1 VFLSESSEPENSPAA
16 TTSLCLWALA
26 PQLLRS
32 LIEISKALYSFDA
45 RDILDELFI
54 MTLIKTQQETVIRT
68 FVKNCQRLQNW
79 DSPGDADN
87 RSDRSSPRLSPIK
100 PKQRRMSS
108 LTAVPYLTL
117 DQQYDPEDVNWTK
130 ICARELLD
138 NLGDQVLELQSL
150 KNAAEN
156 TSVALKDL
164 LALKQQ

>member
-1 VFLSESSEPENSPAA
+1 
-16 TTSLCLWALA
+16 
-26 PQLLRS
+26 
-32 LIEISKALYSFDA
+32 
-45 RDILDELFI
+45 
-54 MTLIKTQQETVIRT
+54 
-68 FVKNCQRLQNW
+68 
-79 DSPGDADN
+79 
-87 RSDRSSPRLSPIK
+87 
-100 PKQRRMSS
+100 MSS